1 MLADE
6 RRSTHMKHSLRSLA
20 ASLAAAV
27 CLWPV
32 AAGAQEVPPQPATG
46 LTVEQAREVFAGAG
60 YQVDEALTWNWTSP
74 PVETFQVRDL
84 HGRILMV
91 LVYGST
97 TAAQAER
104 LQAAAREQTPLAGQ
118 SLSGV
123 GPHLVIGYGTSVW
136 RGNVALVQT
145 TQSELN
151 REYQV
156 QEARGN
162 GVYVESSLVGSP
174 GPARFAVDFDFLQ
187 ALENG
192 AVNL

>member
-1 MLADE
+1 MN
-6 RRSTHMKHSLRSLA
+6 RSFRSVA
-20 ASLAAAV
+20 AGLAAAV

-32 AAGAQEVPPQPATG
+32 SAGAQEAQPQPATG
-46 LTVEQAREVFAGAG
+46 LTVEQAREAFAGAG
-60 YQVDEALTWNWTSP
+60 YQVDEALTWSWTSP
-74 PVETFQVRDL
+74 PVKTFQVRDL

-104 LQAAAREQTPLAGQ
+104 LQAAAREQAQQAQPA
-118 SLSGV
+118 LSSV
-123 GPHLVIGYGTSVW
+123 APHLVLGYGTSVW

-145 TQSELN
+145 TQWELD
-151 REYQV
+151 REYRV
-156 QEARGN
+156 QEAREN
-162 GVYVESSLVGSP
+162 GVFVESSLVGEP
-174 GPARFAVDFDFLQ
+174 RPALFAVDFDFQQ

>member
-1 MLADE
+1 MGGGPDE
-6 RRSTHMKHSLRSLA
+6 RRFALDVTMR
-20 ASLAAAV
+20 
-27 CLWPV
+27 
-32 AAGAQEVPPQPATG
+32 AGITERIEVGIEGEP
-46 LTVEQAREVFAGAG
+46 F
-60 YQVDEALTWNWTSP
+60 
-74 PVETFQVRDL
+74 VRL
-84 HGRILMV
+84 
-91 LVYGST
+91 
-97 TAAQAER
+97 
-104 LQAAAREQTPLAGQ
+104 
-118 SLSGV
+118 
-123 GPHLVIGYGTSVW
+123 